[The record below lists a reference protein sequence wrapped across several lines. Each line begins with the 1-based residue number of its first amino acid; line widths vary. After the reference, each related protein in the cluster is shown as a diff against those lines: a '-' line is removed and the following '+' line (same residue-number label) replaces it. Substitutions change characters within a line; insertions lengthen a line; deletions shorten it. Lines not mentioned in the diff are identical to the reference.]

1 MEDISKQGGDGTG
14 SSHHTAWNMPG
25 QRPDGAPFHPPQQQV
40 PPAQPSPAAP
50 IAPASLPVQEVKP
63 AAAVPAQIP
72 VQVTAVPTAAANP
85 AGESIQNPAVSAPA
99 PAVSAAHSDEGIERL
114 IAGVRFRDRCK
125 TYNCVCHAVVP
136 EEGQYV
142 IVDTSEGPEYG
153 QVARAPKIVTDHKH
167 VNFYKVN
174 RIAAPEDGLKFK
186 ENVEKEKEA
195 YKICLQKI
203 NEKKLEMKLVE
214 ADYTFDRSKIIFSF
228 TAEKRVDFRDLVKD
242 LAYALKTR
250 IDMRQI
256 GVRDE
261 AKMLGGYG
269 CCGREL
275 CCVTHLRDFIPVT
288 IKMAKEQN
296 LPLNPA
302 KISGMCGRLMC
313 CLSYE
318 HEMYRQLKEQN
329 RAAKPAE
336 EKPVTEA
343 IPQALADV
351 PEGSDPSGKVTIPV
365 WEDKAPAPSIQ
376 SERRPDSPRRQDSRP
391 GQNRGG
397 RPDNRPGS
405 SNPNQGGRPGG
416 QNQGRP
422 NSDNRNRGNNDRN
435 RNNRRPDSRNRPQQ
449 GIPANPQA
457 GQPIAPAAP
466 QAPQAAQNIEKKEPG
481 L

>member
-25 QRPDGAPFHPPQQQV
+25 QKPDAAPSHLPQPLV
-40 PPAQPSPAAP
+40 PPAQPAPVAAVP
-50 IAPASLPVQEVKP
+50 QPVVPEVKP
-63 AAAVPAQIP
+63 AAAVPVSAPAP
-72 VQVTAVPTAAANP
+72 VVPNLPPVAASP
-85 AGESIQNPAVSAPA
+85 AADNNLDPAVSAPA
-99 PAVSAAHSDEGIERL
+99 PAVSVARPVEGIERL

-125 TYNCVCHAVVP
+125 TYNCACHAVIP

-142 IVDTSEGPEYG
+142 IVDTSEGQEYG
-153 QVARAPKIVTDHKH
+153 QVARAPKTVTDHKH

-174 RIAAPEDGLKFK
+174 RIATPEDGLKFK

-214 ADYTFDRSKIIFSF
+214 ADYTFDRSKIIFYF

-318 HEMYRQLKEQN
+318 HEMYRQMKEQN
-329 RAAKPAE
+329 RAAKPVEEQPKAE
-336 EKPVTEA
+336 V

-351 PEGSDPSGKVTIPV
+351 PEGSDPSGKVSIPV
-365 WEDKAPAPSIQ
+365 WEDKAPAPSVQ
-376 SERRPDSPRRQDSRP
+376 AERRPESPRRQDSRP
-391 GQNRGG
+391 GQGGSG
-397 RPDNRPGS
+397 RPDNRNRDNRG
-405 SNPNQGGRPGG
+405 NQNGRPGG

-422 NSDNRNRGNNDRN
+422 GGDNRNRGNNDRN
-435 RNNRRPDSRNRPQQ
+435 RNNRRPDNRNRPQQ
-449 GIPANPQA
+449 GSAANPQA
-457 GQPIAPAAP
+457 GQAPAPVSP
-466 QAPQAAQNIEKKEPG
+466 QAPQNTETKEPG
-481 L
+481 R

>member
-1 MEDISKQGGDGTG
+1 MEDINKQGGDATG
-14 SSHHTAWNMPG
+14 SSHHTAWHMPG
-25 QRPDGAPFHPPQQQV
+25 QKPDAEPAHLPQSQV
-40 PPAQPSPAAP
+40 PPARSVPMAPAAQ
-50 IAPASLPVQEVKP
+50 PVLEVKP
-63 AAAVPAQIP
+63 AVESPLTIAAPAAVSVPPEAARPA
-72 VQVTAVPTAAANP
+72 AEN
-85 AGESIQNPAVSAPA
+85 IQNSAVAAPA
-99 PAVSAAHSDEGIERL
+99 PAVSPGRSDEGIERL

-125 TYNCVCHAVVP
+125 TYNCVCHSVVP

-153 QVARAPKIVTDHKH
+153 QVARAPKLATDHKH

-195 YKICLQKI
+195 YKICLEKI

-214 ADYTFDRSKIIFSF
+214 ADYTFDRSKIIFYF
-228 TAEKRVDFRDLVKD
+228 TAEKRVDFRELVKD

-329 RAAKPAE
+329 RTAKPVE
-336 EKPVTEA
+336 EKPKTEA
-343 IPQALADV
+343 INTALADV

-365 WEDKAPAPSIQ
+365 WEDKAPAPAVPA
-376 SERRPDSPRRQDSRP
+376 ERRPDSSRRQDGRP

-397 RPDNRPGS
+397 RPDNRQNP
-405 SNPNQGGRPGG
+405 SNPNQGGRHGG

-422 NSDNRNRGNNDRN
+422 NNDNRNRGNNDRN
-435 RNNRRPDSRNRPQQ
+435 RNNRRPDNRNKPQLARP
-449 GIPANPQA
+449 ASAQA
-457 GQPIAPAAP
+457 GQSSAPLAP
-466 QAPQAAQNIEKKEPG
+466 QGAQNNEKKEPVQ
-481 L
+481 